1 MLLFTLFALAS
12 ISSAS
17 IIPLNTYTAT
27 ETLYRVNKTHQ
38 IYVISNNPQEDL
50 QLLTITTTN
59 AAQNSNG
66 FTLAVPTTDGS
77 LTPFVPSQDNDLLS
91 VVFTGKTPLT
101 GWLYMNNV
109 TPKLN
114 VFPLL
119 ENSSINF
126 KQGTNVFFKMGNP
139 ANQIPVAQNVVVDNS
154 QPLYGFVGLPEEIDP
169 TRFFDSSS
177 INTVTNYHQL
187 ELPLDRFY
195 FSTNSANAKYEIKFG
210 TRNNMTIGSSGLVM
224 TDGFPSGTYGTR
236 DFDLKNQNGVNVD
249 AFLVPRFDQSRQYYS
264 ANITIFMVQKTT
276 TPIDPTVFPVP
287 SYGSTNITSNS
298 PMSRI
303 LIESDGPFAIQYTL
317 RDTTVTTPSP
327 FETTTKSSSFP
338 QIIASI
344 LLAAIF
350 RF

>member
-1 MLLFTLFALAS
+1 MLLFILFALAS

-17 IIPLNTYTAT
+17 IFPLSAYTGT
-27 ETLYRVNKTHQ
+27 ESLYKVNKTHQ
-38 IYVISNNPQEDL
+38 IYIISNSPQEDL
-50 QLLTITTTN
+50 QLLTITTNN

-66 FTLAVPTTDGS
+66 FTLAAPTTDGS
-77 LTPFVPSQDNDLLS
+77 LTPFVPTQDNDLVS
-91 VVFTGKTPLT
+91 VVFTGKTPLS
-101 GWLYMNNV
+101 GWLYMNSA

-119 ENSSINF
+119 ENSSISF
-126 KQGTNVFFKMGNP
+126 KQGTNVFFKLSSP
-139 ANQIPVAQNVVVDNS
+139 AQQIPVAQNVVVEKN
-154 QPLYGFVGLPEEIDP
+154 QPLYGFIGLPDDIGLPSDS
-169 TRFFDSSS
+169 RFFDSSS
-177 INTVTNYHQL
+177 IDTVTNYNQL

-195 FSTNSANAKYEIKFG
+195 FSSSSSNVKYEIKFG
-210 TRNNMTIGSSGLVM
+210 TRSGMTIGSSGLVM
-224 TDGFPSGTYGTR
+224 TDGFPTGAYGTR
-236 DFDLKNQNGVNVD
+236 DFNLNNQNGINVD
-249 AFLVPRFDQSRQYYS
+249 AYLVPRFDQSRQFYS
-264 ANITIFMVQKTT
+264 TNVTVFMTPTT
-276 TPIDPTVFPVP
+276 MDPTVFPVP

-338 QIIASI
+338 QIIASL